1 MNYDKYIGLPYKD
14 NGRDIDGI
22 DCWGLVRLYYK
33 EELNIDLPS
42 YVDEYTGPYDTNVT
56 RAISLYKDSWNKTTT
71 PRAGDVVL
79 FNIYGEPAHVGVY
92 VGNNKFLHCREGRD
106 SVVESLAN
114 IKWNKRLDGIYKY
127 SENTQIEV
135 IGMPHPLKTNVYREW
150 TVAGTTVEDFALF
163 VQNKYTLSPHYA
175 DKLVVVIDGIP
186 IAKENWAT
194 TVVQAGQT
202 IAYRAVPQGRDTFK
216 MILILAVVLIAPEL
230 AMGGFKGAV
239 PSLGLT
245 AGTWQATAATMAIS
259 MAGMALVNAIMPVR
273 MPTTNDPGSPNALNL
288 FSGTSNQVNKFG
300 PIPVVLGKARM
311 TAMLGASPYIETLT
325 DTTILNLLLVWG
337 FGPLSITDLCVG
349 ANRIENLNE
358 GLALTMPKP
367 AIIYGRPEE
376 DQTAFNSLYG
386 SDVEQ
391 APAKSVELV
400 NNATDGNPWQS
411 IFFNQE
417 STRVDVAFTFPE
429 GMRTINIKDGKVTPA
444 TAAVEIQLGT
454 YNSTTNAW
462 TFESTPTYS
471 VGAYNSNQLN
481 SNAYTT
487 TLNLPGTAVRYN
499 SSSGEYEAVTL
510 YRYSIFAMAP
520 GGGVQRYDGAAT
532 DILNS
537 PPSAEM
543 IAEYKAGTYASLVG
557 DGGTYTHLP
566 QIPPSSLKLYTVVMT
581 NSGIIEPV
589 TSHLSSY
596 VGYNG
601 LALTPTQITEQVQ
614 VSSDSG
620 PETRL
625 TAVKIAIQA
634 GKVWNDS
641 TPAGQVEAS
650 AATPVEIFNS
660 TQYAGVNSTF
670 SKYSGWSSFLQTYG
684 VRPTN
689 YTGSTSDTLNIIKT
703 VSLPYSGY
711 YDIEAAA
718 DDAGS
723 VEIDAKPVVLMPINS
738 WRETV
743 TTSIYLEAGDHTV
756 RLKGDNSGGRD
767 MAAAVRITFT
777 KSGLNTVSTLHTEIV
792 FGTSGVSKAR
802 KDAFGYTQYFTQ
814 LPKARYAVR
823 CRRTDND
830 ANEEG
835 DFRKYSKVVF
845 FTAACFDNTRPAVN
859 PPGVY
864 IAKTAVRVQSTNKVN
879 GSVDGLN
886 ALVQS
891 ICLDW
896 DKTTQKWIS
905 RPTNNPASLF
915 AYILMHPG
923 NAYKIS
929 STEWANKIDLPSLQS
944 WHEFCDGNNP
954 SGGRL
959 TYNNIITNSMS
970 VMDVL
975 RDICAAGLGS
985 PVFLDGKWSVVVD
998 RPRSFTT
1005 QYFTPHNSWGY
1016 ESTKALPRL
1025 PHAFRVTIVD
1035 EEQSYQTSE
1044 YIIYNYGYDKD
1055 TTAGKL
1061 EATIFESITLPG
1073 VTNAAQAKF
1082 LARWH
1087 HAQLK
1092 LRPETYTLN
1101 TDFEY
1106 LVCNRG
1112 DVVKVS
1118 HDVPLWGVGTGR
1130 IKSIINSTTLEL
1142 TEPVNLTGG
1151 KTYRILVRVND
1162 KTKPNGTTKTIDL
1175 ATTTPGIT
1183 TGQVVSVSVIRLLST
1198 EPIVLADGLEADN
1211 LFMLGEIGKETQELV
1226 VINVEPTSTAGAKL
1240 TLVDYAPSI
1249 YTANLSELLTYDANV
1264 TLRNNDIV
1272 KNTITKAPIIAQ
1284 VTSDSVLSEAI
1295 SGGTYQ
1301 NVVIVSFSNP
1311 ADLTIQAEQIES
1323 QIVRGDSDFGSNN
1336 LTELYRVDKSVS
1348 SLTVNGL
1355 TTGSVYK
1362 IRARY
1367 SNKSGTIVGP
1377 WSDTFWF
1384 TNAGKTVNGSAAPL
1398 LTLDLD
1404 RTFVVVKPDVTL
1416 QTADF
1421 DTYEYRLYKDTGIED
1436 FWELVPN
1443 ASTNNIKVIKSTGEA
1458 RFDLR
1463 EQPRPRLSQ
1472 SGVTYRVACR
1482 ALDKQ
1487 GNYSTISTL
1496 GTIVVRTIT

>member
-1 MNYDKYIGLPYKD
+1 MNYNKYIGLPYKD

-42 YVDEYTGPYDTNVT
+42 YVDEYNGPSDTNVT

-71 PRAGDVVL
+71 PAAGDVVL

-92 VGNNKFLHCREGRD
+92 VGDNKFLHCREGRD
-106 SVVESLAN
+106 SVVESLASV
-114 IKWNKRLDGIYKY
+114 KWNKRLDGIYKY

-135 IGMPHPLKTNVYREW
+135 TGMPHPLKTNVYREW
-150 TVAGTTVEDFALF
+150 TVAGTTVKDFALF

-175 DKLVVVIDGIP
+175 DKLVVVIDGVP
-186 IAKENWAT
+186 IAKEYWET
-194 TVVQAGQT
+194 TVVKAGQT
-202 IAYRAVPQGRDTFK
+202 IAYRAVPQGRDTFRT
-216 MILILAVVLIAPEL
+216 ILILAIVLVAPEL
-230 AMGGFKGAV
+230 AAKGLPELGV
-239 PSLGLT
+239 SGLGLT
-245 AGTWQATAATMAIS
+245 GWQANAAAMAIS
-259 MAGMALVNAIMPVR
+259 MTGIALVNAIMPIR
-273 MPTTNDPGSPNALNL
+273 QPTTNDPGSPNAFNL
-288 FSGTSNQVNKFG
+288 FSGTSNQANKFG
-300 PIPVVLGKARM
+300 PIPVVLGKVRM

-325 DTTILNLLLVWG
+325 DTTILNMLLVWG
-337 FGPLSITDLCVG
+337 FGPLQITDLCVG
-349 ANRIENLNE
+349 ANPIENYYQ
-358 GLALTMPKP
+358 GSPLTLPKP
-367 AIIYGRPEE
+367 AILYGRPEE
-376 DQTAFNSLYG
+376 DQTAFNDIYG

-417 STRVDVAFTFPE
+417 STRVDVALTFPE
-429 GMRTINIKDGKVTPA
+429 GMRTINTKDGKVTPA

-454 YNSTTNAW
+454 YNSTTGNW
-462 TFESTPTYS
+462 TFGDTPVYS
-471 VGAYNSNQLN
+471 LGAYNSNQLN

-487 TLNLPGTAVRYN
+487 TLLRPGTRITGYDDNGPTV
-499 SSSGEYEAVTL
+499 SSL
-510 YRYSIFAMAP
+510 YRYSIFAMTP

-532 DILNS
+532 DRLNL
-537 PPSAEM
+537 PPSEAM
-543 IAEYKAGTYASLVG
+543 IAEYRAGTYASLIG

-581 NSGIIEPV
+581 NTGIVEPV
-589 TSHLSSY
+589 TSHLSNY
-596 VGYNG
+596 VGFTG
-601 LALTPTQITEQVQ
+601 LGLTPTAITEQVQ
-614 VSSDSG
+614 VGTGQDASTD
-620 PETRL
+620 TVL

-634 GKVWNDS
+634 GKVWNDT

-650 AATPVEIFNS
+650 VATPVEIFNS
-660 TQYAGVNSTF
+660 TQYAAVNSTF

-684 VRPTN
+684 IRPSN
-689 YTGSTSDTLNIIKT
+689 YTGNYLDTLNIIKT
-703 VSLPYSGY
+703 VNFPYSGY

-718 DDAGS
+718 DDVGS
-723 VEIDAKPVVLMPINS
+723 VEIDDKPVALMPMNS

-743 TTSIYLEAGDHTV
+743 TTNIYLEAGNHTV

-767 MAAAVRITFT
+767 MATAVRITFT

-802 KDAFGYTQYFTQ
+802 KDAFGHTQYFTQ

-845 FTAACFDNTRPAVN
+845 FTAACFDNTKPAVN

-864 IAKTAVRVQSTNKVN
+864 IAKAAIRVQSTNKVN
-879 GSVDGLN
+879 GSVDGVN

-896 DKTTQKWIS
+896 NKATQKWIS

-929 STEWANKIDLPSLQS
+929 STEWGNKIDLPSLQS

-985 PVFLDGKWSVVVD
+985 PIFLDGKWSIVID
-998 RPRSFTT
+998 RPRAYTT
-1005 QYFTPHNSWGY
+1005 QYFTPHNSWGF
-1016 ESTKALPRL
+1016 ESTKTLPRL

-1044 YIIYNYGYDKD
+1044 HIVYNYGYAKD
-1055 TTAGKL
+1055 STGGKT

-1130 IKSIINSTTLEL
+1130 IKAITNSTTLEL

-1151 KTYRILVRVND
+1151 KTYRILIRVND

-1175 ATTTPGIT
+1175 AATSPGIT
-1183 TGQVVSVSVIRLLST
+1183 TGQVVTVSTIKLVSSA
-1198 EPIVLADGLEADN
+1198 PIVVGDSLEADN
-1211 LFMLGEIGKETQELV
+1211 LFMLGEIGQETEELV
-1226 VINVEPTSTAGAKL
+1226 VINVEPTSTGGAKL
-1240 TLVDYAPSI
+1240 TLVDYAPEI
-1249 YTANLSELLTYDANV
+1249 YTANLAELLTYDANV

-1311 ADLTIQAEQIES
+1311 ADLTIQAEIIES
-1323 QIVRGDSDFGSNN
+1323 QIIRGDSDFGSEN

-1355 TTGSVYK
+1355 NTGSVYK
-1362 IRARY
+1362 IRSRY
-1367 SNKSGTIVGP
+1367 SNKTGTIVGP

-1384 TNAGKTVNGSAAPL
+1384 TNGGKTLTGSIAPL

-1404 RTFVVVKPDVTL
+1404 QTDIVVTPNAAL
-1416 QTADF
+1416 QTPDF
-1421 DTYEYRLYKDTGIED
+1421 DVYEYRLFKDTGSED
-1436 FWELVPN
+1436 FWELDLT
-1443 ASTNNIKVIKSTGEA
+1443 TNNITVKQEKGVA

-1463 EQPRPRLSQ
+1463 KQPRPRLSAA
-1472 SGVTYRVACR
+1472 GVTYRVACR
-1482 ALDKQ
+1482 AKDKQ
-1487 GNYSTISTL
+1487 GNYSTESTL